1 MENRNMILRS
11 KMNLRILLVFS
22 VMLLSFVVVNDTF
35 ASSYTLTLTSS
46 GSQTINMSSSAGT
59 AISSDATNVATTC
72 RYGYNF
78 TINILN
84 ISKIFFQLF

>member
-1 MENRNMILRS
+1 MKVLRH
-11 KMNLRILLVFS
+11 KKTTYFALYIICALIFALQCHS
-22 VMLLSFVVVNDTF
+22 VS

-59 AISSDATNVATTC
+59 AISSDAINVATTC

-78 TINILN
+78 TINTSVSDNNLYLGGD
-84 ISKIFFQLF
+84 IS